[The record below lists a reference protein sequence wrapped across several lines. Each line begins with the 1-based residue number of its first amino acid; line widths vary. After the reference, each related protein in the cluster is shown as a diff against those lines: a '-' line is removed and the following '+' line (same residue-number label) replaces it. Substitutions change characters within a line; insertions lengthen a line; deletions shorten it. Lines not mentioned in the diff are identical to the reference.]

1 MGRAEELVIEEHGVL
16 EIQLV
21 VEPVLVLHH
30 QMVDVTNSGQ
40 QHLALGVERRERQS
54 IGRSGVM
61 EIRLGWVSA
70 WDLNDMGAA
79 QFELAFMVEQRGC
92 FHIDVSIF
100 EEGGRRT
107 AFIFQL
113 DH

>member
-1 MGRAEELVIEEHGVL
+1 
-16 EIQLV
+16 
-21 VEPVLVLHH
+21 
-30 QMVDVTNSGQ
+30 
-40 QHLALGVERRERQS
+40 
-54 IGRSGVM
+54 M

-79 QFELAFMVEQRGC
+79 QFELAFMVEQRSC